1 MHVHVNSLEV
11 VCVAGWM
18 CMCGWVGLYE
28 WLGVWREVN

>member
-11 VCVAGWM
+11 ECVAGWM